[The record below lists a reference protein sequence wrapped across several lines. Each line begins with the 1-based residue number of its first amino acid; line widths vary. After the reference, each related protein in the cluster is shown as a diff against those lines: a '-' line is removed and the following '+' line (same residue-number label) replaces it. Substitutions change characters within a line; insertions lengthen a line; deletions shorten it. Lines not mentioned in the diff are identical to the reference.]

1 MELARIADSQLYK
14 ATTVRPECGSTFDH
28 WYAAAAYEAHHAS
41 HFTRPI
47 ATGPATDFVQ
57 AGGTGLL
64 VPQWA
69 CTCLPG
75 RLLPDPPP
83 PVRS

>member
-1 MELARIADSQLYK
+1 VAYK
-14 ATTVRPECGSTFDH
+14 AD
-28 WYAAAAYEAHHAS
+28 HAS
-41 HFTRPI
+41 FAVTAL

-57 AGGTGLL
+57 AGGIGSQ

-75 RLLPDPPP
+75 R
-83 PVRS
+83 